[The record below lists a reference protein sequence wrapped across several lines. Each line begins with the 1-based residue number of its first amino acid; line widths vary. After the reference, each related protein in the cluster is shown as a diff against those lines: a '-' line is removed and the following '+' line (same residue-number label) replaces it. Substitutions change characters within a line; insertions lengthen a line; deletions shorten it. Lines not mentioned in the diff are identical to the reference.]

1 MSSRGSPSSV
11 VRRGRS
17 SNDEDYRAEVLL
29 LAADPRFVGHDTGPG
44 HPERPAR
51 LEAVAAGLT
60 ASGLGTDVVALE
72 SRSATRA
79 ELERVHPAAHLD
91 RLERGCAE
99 SSHFDA
105 DTPSSPGSWT
115 AAIAA
120 AGAGL
125 AAVEALTAQ
134 DATCAGA
141 EGAFLAVRPPGH
153 HARATQA
160 MGFCLLNNV
169 AIVARELR
177 ARGDRVAIVDIDAH
191 HGNGTQEIFY
201 GDPDVLYVSC
211 HEWPLYPGTG
221 RHDQIGDGAGVGATC
236 NIPLPAG
243 ATGDVYARA
252 METVVEPLLDDFE
265 PDWLLIS
272 LGLDAHRDDPL
283 TGLALSAGDYAG
295 LTQRILAAVPKGRT
309 VTFLEGGYSLSAVR
323 DSIALT
329 LPVLAGHGRPSN
341 SDEAPTAGGPGGRV
355 VDLVAELWR
364 EQRR

>member
-1 MSSRGSPSSV
+1 M
-11 VRRGRS
+11 GRFVEA
-17 SNDEDYRAEVLL
+17 EDYRAEVLL
-29 LAADPRFVGHDTGPG
+29 LAADPRFVDHDTGPG

-51 LEAVAAGLT
+51 LEAVAAGLV

-91 RLERGCAE
+91 RIEHGCAA
-99 SSHFDA
+99 SIHFDA
-105 DTPSSPGSWT
+105 DTPSSPGSW
-115 AAIAA
+115 AAATAA

-125 AAVEALTAQ
+125 AAVEALMTPGGVG
-134 DATCAGA
+134 AGA
-141 EGAFLAVRPPGH
+141 AGAFLAVRPPGH
-153 HARATQA
+153 HARAAQA

-191 HGNGTQEIFY
+191 HGNGTEEIFY
-201 GDPDVLYVSC
+201 ADPDVLYVSC

-221 RHDQIGDGAGVGATC
+221 RHDQIGEGAGVGATC

-243 ATGDVYARA
+243 TTGDVYERA
-252 METVVEPLLDDFE
+252 METVVEPLLDDFA
-265 PDWLLIS
+265 PDWVLIS
-272 LGLDAHRDDPL
+272 LGVDAHRDDPL

-295 LTQRILAAVPKGRT
+295 LTQRLMGAAPKGRT

-323 DSIALT
+323 DTLALT
-329 LPVLAGHGRPSN
+329 LPVLAGHERSKN
-341 SDEAPTAGGPGGRV
+341 SAEAPTAGGPGGRV
-355 VDLVAELWR
+355 VDLVAELWS
-364 EQRR
+364 EQLS